1 MDYEN
6 KQKEVFFLDNRT
18 IIILFGLLFELIG
31 GILLASEMIGLL
43 VKIRKWNSSLQNKIQ
58 SKKVELAAIGLT
70 AGLLYITVD
79 IIKDFRL
86 KTMLYLLLS
95 IFSLYLFVIIHL
107 ISGKLLHFLEYFTVK
122 LGTERVLGFLG
133 VIFLCLGFVFQAF
146 INFTAN

>member
-1 MDYEN
+1 M
-6 KQKEVFFLDNRT
+6 DNRT

-95 IFSLYLFVIIHL
+95 IFSLYLFIIINL
-107 ISGKLLHFLEYFTVK
+107 ISGKLLHFLEYFIVK

>member
-6 KQKEVFFLDNRT
+6 KQKEVFFFLDNRT

-107 ISGKLLHFLEYFTVK
+107 
-122 LGTERVLGFLG
+122 
-133 VIFLCLGFVFQAF
+133 
-146 INFTAN
+146 